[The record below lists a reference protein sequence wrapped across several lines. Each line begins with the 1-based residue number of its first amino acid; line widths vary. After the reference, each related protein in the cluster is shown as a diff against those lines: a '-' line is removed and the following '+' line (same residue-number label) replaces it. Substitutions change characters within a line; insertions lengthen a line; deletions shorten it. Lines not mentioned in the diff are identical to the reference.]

1 MNHMSSQIHPTSI
14 IDKSAVI
21 GQNVEIGPFSLIGPD
36 CVIGDNCVIGS
47 SVAIHKWTE
56 LGPGVRVWHGASIGG
71 DPQDLKYRGQKSKV
85 VIGARTVVRECATI
99 NLSTT
104 EGETTVIG
112 ENCLLMAYSHV
123 AHECIVGNNVILA
136 NSVNLAGHVIVEDFA
151 IIGGLT
157 PVHQF
162 CRVGQHSIVGG
173 ASAVRMDVVPFI
185 KAAGDPLKPYGLNSV
200 GLSRRG
206 FTEEQRKKLDKA
218 YRIVFRSG
226 LNTDRALAKIREEL
240 GQTPEVAQ
248 LVEFIEKSERGI
260 TR

>member
-1 MNHMSSQIHPTSI
+1 
-14 IDKSAVI
+14 
-21 GQNVEIGPFSLIGPD
+21 
-36 CVIGDNCVIGS
+36 
-47 SVAIHKWTE
+47 
-56 LGPGVRVWHGASIGG
+56 
-71 DPQDLKYRGQKSKV
+71 
-85 VIGARTVVRECATI
+85 
-99 NLSTT
+99 
-104 EGETTVIG
+104 
-112 ENCLLMAYSHV
+112 
-123 AHECIVGNNVILA
+123 
-136 NSVNLAGHVIVEDFA
+136 
-151 IIGGLT
+151 
-157 PVHQF
+157 
-162 CRVGQHSIVGG
+162 
-173 ASAVRMDVVPFI
+173 MDVVPFI

>member
-1 MNHMSSQIHPTSI
+1 MASKIHPTVI
-14 IDKSAVI
+14 IDKSSQI
-21 GQNVEIGPFSLIGPD
+21 GQNVEIGPYSLIGPE
-36 CVIGDNCVIGS
+36 CVIGDDCVIGS

-71 DPQDLKYRGQKSKV
+71 DPQDLKYKGQRSRV
-85 VIGARTVVRECATI
+85 VIGARTVVREYATI

-104 EGETTVIG
+104 EGQTTAIG
-112 ENCLLMAYSHV
+112 QNCLLMAYSHV

-136 NSVNLAGHVIVEDFA
+136 NSVNLAGHVTVEDFA

-162 CRVGQHSIVGG
+162 CRVGRHSIVGG

-206 FTEEQRKKLDKA
+206 FTEEQKKRLNQA
-218 YRIVFRSG
+218 YRITFRSG
-226 LNTDRALAKIREEL
+226 LPTAQALARIREEL
-240 GQTPEVAQ
+240 EQAPEVLQ
-248 LVEFIEKSERGI
+248 FVEFIEKSERGI